1 MTDKEKLKK
10 IESTCETWKMFR
22 GMGLSYKGLKG
33 DEAFYVIEKAA
44 DKILNII
51 KEKHEENSSKENSSE
66 EKSNKSIKS

>member
-51 KEKHEENSSKENSSE
+51 KEK
-66 EKSNKSIKS
+66 